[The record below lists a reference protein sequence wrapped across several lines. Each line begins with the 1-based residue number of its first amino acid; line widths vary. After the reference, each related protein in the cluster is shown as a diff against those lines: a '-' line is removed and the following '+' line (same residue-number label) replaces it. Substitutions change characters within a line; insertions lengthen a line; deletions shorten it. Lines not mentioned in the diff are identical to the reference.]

1 MYIAKPTKQQLA
13 WHDWELGVL
22 IHYCMEI
29 YRPELKGNWF
39 KTARV
44 REALDPKTIHPK
56 NLEPEQWVRSAAALG
71 AKYAVLVANHGT
83 GFSLWNTK
91 VNDFSIAHTDWRSG
105 GGDICREFV
114 DACRKYGLKPG
125 FYYSIV
131 CNGYYDINN
140 DEPQDYRGSKYQHYL
155 ECVEAQLKE
164 LWSQYG
170 ELAEIWFDG
179 GVIPPEQSG
188 LDLTPLLLKY
198 QPNAIC
204 FQGPGDYPHN
214 VRWVGNEDGLAP
226 ENCWATTN
234 AGEARYD
241 GTVND
246 EQSGTGDPDG
256 KYYRPAETDMP
267 NRTHEAFGGGWAW
280 QPNEEHL
287 RFSPEQLLDCYIR
300 SVGRNSNL
308 LLGMAIGTDGSF
320 QDEEQFARF
329 GALIRETFGNPAA
342 LVENPVPKAGK
353 VTVSLPEN
361 QPVKFVVIR
370 EEISEGQHIRGFRVC
385 ADGQCVYESECVG
398 HKRIIPLNNICADL
412 ITVEI
417 TKSAGNVKIRD
428 IAVYG

>member
-1 MYIAKPTKQQLA
+1 M
-13 WHDWELGVL
+13 
-22 IHYCMEI
+22 
-29 YRPELKGNWF
+29 
-39 KTARV
+39 
-44 REALDPKTIHPK
+44 
-56 NLEPEQWVRSAAALG
+56 
-71 AKYAVLVANHGT
+71 
-83 GFSLWNTK
+83 
-91 VNDFSIAHTDWRSG
+91 
-105 GGDICREFV
+105 
-114 DACRKYGLKPG
+114 
-125 FYYSIV
+125 
-131 CNGYYDINN
+131 
-140 DEPQDYRGSKYQHYL
+140 
-155 ECVEAQLKE
+155 
-164 LWSQYG
+164 
-170 ELAEIWFDG
+170 
-179 GVIPPEQSG
+179 
-188 LDLTPLLLKY
+188 DLTPLLLKY

-300 SVGRNSNL
+300 SVGHNSNL

-329 GALIRETFGNPAA
+329 GALIRETFGSPAA

-361 QPVKFVVIR
+361 
-370 EEISEGQHIRGFRVC
+370 
-385 ADGQCVYESECVG
+385 
-398 HKRIIPLNNICADL
+398 
-412 ITVEI
+412 
-417 TKSAGNVKIRD
+417 
-428 IAVYG
+428 